1 MLMEQTQEKWIW
13 RMVNQELQAFNNKA
27 KAKLIE
33 LYSRYIEDPS
43 DEFIQNAA
51 VDIDNEFC
59 SATDAIFDEGILKAT
74 SKTAS
79 MAFGE
84 LSVEEAK
91 EILKSLKEL
100 N

>member
-1 MLMEQTQEKWIW
+1 
-13 RMVNQELQAFNNKA
+13 MVTPELEEFNRKA
-27 KAKLIE
+27 KIKLVE
-33 LYSRYIEDPS
+33 LYSGYIEDPS

-59 SATDAIFDEGILKAT
+59 SATDAIFDEVILKAT
-74 SKTAS
+74 NNTAS

-91 EILKSLKEL
+91 KILMELKKL
-100 N
+100 K

>member
-1 MLMEQTQEKWIW
+1 MEQTQEKRIW
-13 RMVNQELQAFNNKA
+13 RMVDQRLDELNNNA
-27 KAKLIE
+27 KIKLIE
-33 LYSRYIEDPS
+33 LYSGYIEDSS

-51 VDIDNEFC
+51 VEIGNEF
-59 SATDAIFDEGILKAT
+59 SNATDILLNESISKAVNEVD
-74 SKTAS
+74 SI
-79 MAFGE
+79 AFGE